1 MSVAGTCVKG
11 KDGEVNLPLRQK
23 KSTARSGSATKDR
36 DAGLAGKGDRDTRTW
51 KPGATKTN
59 AKSGRGKPRHYKKR
73 RKEWRDKLAAKAE
86 KKHSQEWLCHQL
98 TRCRAEA
105 RRYETN
111 AKRGESS
118 AEQVAVFLKSG
129 PGDRTI
135 RELHSDA
142 EAIVVGQ
149 LLTINDLP
157 EGSGGMQGSNAY
169 HIAGL
174 PGLLREYA
182 GAVRADVIGEGL
194 LSIGRRAYQR
204 REAHDDDNRQ
214 PPFDAA
220 SGAVVQRYLA
230 QTLTRYLEAWRRADS
245 GADVYP
251 VLRG

>member
-1 MSVAGTCVKG
+1 MPPKTEMPGLPVKATGTQERG
-11 KDGEVNLPLRQK
+11 SPALR
-23 KSTARSGSATKDR
+23 
-36 DAGLAGKGDRDTRTW
+36 
-51 KPGATKTN
+51 N
-59 AKSGRGKPRHYKKR
+59 KR
-73 RKEWRDKLAAKAE
+73 E
-86 KKHSQEWLCHQL
+86 K
-98 TRCRAEA
+98 
-105 RRYETN
+105 
-111 AKRGESS
+111 GESS

-135 RELHSDA
+135 RELHTDA

-157 EGSGGMQGSNAY
+157 EGRGGMQGSNAY
-169 HIAGL
+169 HIAGV
-174 PGLLREYA
+174 PGLFREYA

-230 QTLTRYLEAWRRADS
+230 QTLTR
-245 GADVYP
+245 
-251 VLRG
+251 

>member
-1 MSVAGTCVKG
+1 MREG
-11 KDGEVNLPLRQK
+11 KRCRGKLPLRQK
-23 KSTARSGSATKDR
+23 KSTARNGCATKGQGCR
-36 DAGLAGKGDRDTRTW
+36 FPGKGERDT
-51 KPGATKTN
+51 KN
-59 AKSGRGKPRHYKKR
+59 V
-73 RKEWRDKLAAKAE
+73 
-86 KKHSQEWLCHQL
+86 
-98 TRCRAEA
+98 EA
-105 RRYETN
+105 RRYKNKKRRMEKAL
-111 AKRGESS
+111 AK
-118 AEQVAVFLKSG
+118 QVAVFLKSG

-182 GAVRADVIGEGL
+182 CAVRADVIGKGL

-204 REAHDDDNRQ
+204 REAHDDDDRQ

-230 QTLTRYLEAWRRADS
+230 QTLDWIILRCGGARIVL
-245 GADVYP
+245 ADVHP
-251 VLRG
+251 GLRDNRLSLARRWFRCMVPCWGTRSGNGRPRQLPHGGIG

>member
-1 MSVAGTCVKG
+1 M
-11 KDGEVNLPLRQK
+11 
-23 KSTARSGSATKDR
+23 
-36 DAGLAGKGDRDTRTW
+36 
-51 KPGATKTN
+51 
-59 AKSGRGKPRHYKKR
+59 
-73 RKEWRDKLAAKAE
+73 
-86 KKHSQEWLCHQL
+86 
-98 TRCRAEA
+98 EA

-135 RELHSDA
+135 RELHTDA
-142 EAIVVGQ
+142 EAIAVGQ

-157 EGSGGMQGSNAY
+157 EGSGGMQWSNAY

-182 GAVRADVIGEGL
+182 GAVRADVTGEGL

-230 QTLTRYLEAWRRADS
+230 QTLTR
-245 GADVYP
+245 
-251 VLRG
+251 

>member
-11 KDGEVNLPLRQK
+11 KDGEVNLPLQQK
-23 KSTARSGSATKDR
+23 KSTARSGCATKDR

-51 KPGATKTN
+51 KPGATKQ
-59 AKSGRGKPRHYKKR
+59 KR
-73 RKEWRDKLAAKAE
+73 RAE
-86 KKHSQEWLCHQL
+86 KAL
-98 TRCRAEA
+98 
-105 RRYETN
+105 
-111 AKRGESS
+111 AK
-118 AEQVAVFLKSG
+118 QVAVFLKSG

-135 RELHSDA
+135 RELHTDA
-142 EAIVVGQ
+142 EAIIVGQ

-157 EGSGGMQGSNAY
+157 EGRGGMQGSNAH

-174 PGLLREYA
+174 PGLFREYA

-220 SGAVVQRYLA
+220 SAPVVQKSARSDLN
-230 QTLTRYLEAWRRADS
+230 
-245 GADVYP
+245 
-251 VLRG
+251 

>member
-1 MSVAGTCVKG
+1 MKSKEGTIYRAPTKSRINERRRHMREG
-11 KDGEVNLPLRQK
+11 KRWRGKLAATAEK
-23 KSTARSGSATKDR
+23 KHSQEWLCHQDR
-36 DAGLAGKGDRDTRTW
+36 DAGLAGKGDRDT
-51 KPGATKTN
+51 KN
-59 AKSGRGKPRHYKKR
+59 V
-73 RKEWRDKLAAKAE
+73 
-86 KKHSQEWLCHQL
+86 
-98 TRCRAEA
+98 EA

-118 AEQVAVFLKSG
+118 AEQVAIFLKSG

-135 RELHSDA
+135 RELHTDA
-142 EAIVVGQ
+142 EAIAVGQ

-157 EGSGGMQGSNAY
+157 EGSGGMQWSNAY

-230 QTLTRYLEAWRRADS
+230 QTLTR
-245 GADVYP
+245 
-251 VLRG
+251 

>member
-11 KDGEVNLPLRQK
+11 KGGEVNLPLRQK
-23 KSTARSGSATKDR
+23 KSTARSGCATKDR
-36 DAGLAGKGDRDTRTW
+36 DARLAGKGDRDT
-51 KPGATKTN
+51 KN
-59 AKSGRGKPRHYKKR
+59 V
-73 RKEWRDKLAAKAE
+73 
-86 KKHSQEWLCHQL
+86 
-98 TRCRAEA
+98 EA

-118 AEQVAVFLKSG
+118 AEQVAIFLKSG
-129 PGDRTI
+129 PGDRAI
-135 RELHSDA
+135 RELHTDA

-157 EGSGGMQGSNAY
+157 EGRGGMQGSNAY
-169 HIAGL
+169 HIAGV
-174 PGLLREYA
+174 PGLFREYA

-230 QTLTRYLEAWRRADS
+230 QTLTR
-245 GADVYP
+245 
-251 VLRG
+251 